1 MPLLLAEIAQSFES
15 AQAQDERPILMPV
28 VLGKDSRFFA
38 VATLKRSCECV
49 FGFPDQVVEFRRRN
63 KVRLVDFFRIARS
76 ERDQG
81 NLVVL
86 FQCLREYFE

>member
-1 MPLLLAEIAQSFES
+1 MPL
-15 AQAQDERPILMPV
+15 
-28 VLGKDSRFFA
+28 VLGENSRLFA
-38 VATLKRSCECV
+38 VATLERSCESV
-49 FGFPDQVVEFRRRN
+49 FGFPDQVVEFRRRDE
-63 KVRLVDFFRIARS
+63 VRLVDFLRIARS